1 MKFLKFISIILFLI
15 LVNTSSF
22 AEDCESI
29 KMDSSVNIIKKIKCK
44 AGHDTGYTE
53 NSASEEKKIG
63 GWTFWKK
70 PEWMKKKN

>member
-1 MKFLKFISIILFLI
+1 MST
-15 LVNTSSF
+15 NYTQ
-22 AEDCESI
+22 
-29 KMDSSVNIIKKIKCK
+29 IKKIKCK